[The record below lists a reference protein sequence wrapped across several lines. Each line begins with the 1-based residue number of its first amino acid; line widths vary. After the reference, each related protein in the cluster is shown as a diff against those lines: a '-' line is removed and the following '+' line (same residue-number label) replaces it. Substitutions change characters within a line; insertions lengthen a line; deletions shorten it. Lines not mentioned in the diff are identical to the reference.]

1 MENSTAIMQPY
12 LFPYIGYMNLVYSSK
27 NFIFLDDVNF
37 IKKGWINRNVIRDK
51 NNSLSFTVALK
62 KISPYRQINQTI
74 IDNLDYFKK
83 KFLKTIDNS
92 YKKSINYDSAISYI
106 NDVLSVETSNIS
118 ELAIISITKFFEKYN
133 LKRNFYISSKDFPQT
148 KHLNKSERLIR
159 ITKELNSANY
169 INMIGGKDLYSK
181 QEFKNKNV
189 NLFFLC
195 PEPLVYSQQN
205 YSNFINNLSI
215 IDLIMN
221 VPDNQI
227 EKHLN
232 AFSVI

>member
-1 MENSTAIMQPY
+1 M
-12 LFPYIGYMNLVYSSK
+12 
-27 NFIFLDDVNF
+27 
-37 IKKGWINRNVIRDK
+37 
-51 NNSLSFTVALK
+51 
-62 KISPYRQINQTI
+62 
-74 IDNLDYFKK
+74 
-83 KFLKTIDNS
+83 
-92 YKKSINYDSAISYI
+92 
-106 NDVLSVETSNIS
+106 
-118 ELAIISITKFFEKYN
+118 FFEKYN
-133 LKRNFYISSKDFPQT
+133 LKRNFYISSKDFHQT
-148 KHLNKSERLIR
+148 KDLDKCERLIR